1 MNGVL
6 RKYMPLLAT
15 AAVFAGIFAAASV
28 MYPNFASPL
37 VVGNIL
43 RGQAFLGLL
52 AIGMTFVILS
62 GGIDLSVGT
71 VLAFTT
77 IFIAKMTS
85 LGWHPALA
93 IVAGLVIGTG
103 FGAAQGAAIQVYKLP
118 PFLVTLAG
126 LFFAKGMA
134 FAVHLQS
141 LSIDHAWFS
150 GVARFRVSVLGA
162 PVTAATLVFLGMIAV
177 GILVAH
183 WTRFGRNVYAIG
195 GSENSARLM
204 GLPVAGT
211 KIGVYAFSGF
221 CAALGGVVYALGTG
235 SGNPAIGLGMELDA
249 IACAVIGGT
258 LLTGG
263 VGYVAGTFLGVMI
276 FGTIKTALDFDG
288 SLDSAWLRIA
298 MGGLL
303 LVFIVLQSALA
314 GRRGRLTTTERSGD
328 GKAMDTNEH

>member
-1 MNGVL
+1 MSARLQRFLPLVATGLVL
-6 RKYMPLLAT
+6 AVLFVVASLL
-15 AAVFAGIFAAASV
+15 
-28 MYPNFASPL
+28 YPNFASPL
-37 VVGNIL
+37 VVANIF
-43 RGQAFLGLL
+43 RNNAYLGVI

-85 LGWHPALA
+85 LGWHPAAA
-93 IVAGLVIGTG
+93 IVLALGIGAA
-103 FGAAQGAAIQVYKLP
+103 FGAAQGSLIQVYGLP

-134 FAVHLQS
+134 FVVHFQS
-141 LSIDHAWFS
+141 LGIDHDWFS
-150 GVARFRVSVLGA
+150 ALAGFRFKLGSA
-162 PVTAATLVFLGMIAV
+162 PVTTPTLVFLAL
-177 GILVAH
+177 LVVALVLAH
-183 WTRFGRNVYAIG
+183 ATRFGRNVYALG
-195 GSENSARLM
+195 GSEPSAVLM

-211 KIGVYAFSGF
+211 KIRVYAFSGL
-221 CAALGGVVYALGTG
+221 CAALGGTVYALATR

-263 VGYVAGTFLGVMI
+263 VGFVTGTLLGVLI

-288 SLDSAWLRIA
+288 SLDSSWLRIA
-298 MGGLL
+298 MGALL
-303 LVFIVLQSALA
+303 LAFIVLQRTLS
-314 GRRGRLTTTERSGD
+314 GRTTHPD
-328 GKAMDTNEH
+328 

>member
-6 RKYMPLLAT
+6 RKYLPLLTT
-15 AAVFAGIFAAASV
+15 ALVLVGIFATASFLF
-28 MYPNFASPL
+28 PNFASPL
-37 VVGNIL
+37 VVANIL

-93 IVAGLVIGTG
+93 ILAGLAIGTA
-103 FGAAQGAAIQVYKLP
+103 FGTVQGTAIQVYKLP

-141 LSIDHAWFS
+141 LSIDHSWFS
-150 GVARFRVSVLGA
+150 DLARFRIVVFGRA
-162 PVTAATLVFLGMIAV
+162 PITVATLVFVGMIGV
-177 GILVAH
+177 GIVVAH
-183 WTRFGRNVYAIG
+183 FTRFGRNVYAIG
-195 GSENSARLM
+195 GNENSARLM

-221 CAALGGVVYALGTG
+221 CAALGGVVYALGTR

-263 VGYVAGTFLGVMI
+263 SGYLAGTFLGVLI

-303 LVFIVLQSALA
+303 LIFIVLQSTLA
-314 GRRGRLTTTERSGD
+314 GRKSR
-328 GKAMDTNEH
+328 A